1 VKEAGYSVRQDDGES
16 VLTDPWGTSLRLV
29 TER

>member
-1 VKEAGYSVRQDDGES
+1 VKEEEGKW

-29 TER
+29 TERATNS